1 LQKLFLNNYKE
12 SENNAFKSKNLVI
25 LLRHKIIKI
34 KNYMK
39 KLILLSLIIVSALSI
54 DAQRKRT
61 RTATSQGNVVVRF
74 GMGVNTTKWDPDLDE
89 EMTTT
94 AVNFTPS
101 VGYMVVDNLELGV
114 NFGIT
119 NTNAEH
125 IYDQAPILNK
135 TKTKSTDVIF
145 GVYVQKYMPL
155 NNWFAFTTEAN
166 LGLSTG
172 TFDQDVVNG
181 AVTSPVL
188 SATGNRNGVGGA
200 INFGMAFTPYNAFSL
215 QAKIAGLGVNSMKVD
230 YDGVNNTENTTN
242 VGFNVWRQAYSLD
255 FVWYFGRGLWKK

>member
-1 LQKLFLNNYKE
+1 
-12 SENNAFKSKNLVI
+12 
-25 LLRHKIIKI
+25 
-34 KNYMK
+34 MK
-39 KLILLSLIIVSALSI
+39 KLIILSLMIVSAFSV

-74 GMGVNTTKWDPDLDE
+74 GLGVNTTKWDPDLDE

-94 AVNFTPS
+94 KVNFQPS

-119 NTNAEH
+119 NSNSEH

-135 TKTKSTDVIF
+135 SITKATDVNF
-145 GVYVQKYMPL
+145 GVYVQKYFPL
-155 NNWFAFTTEAN
+155 NNWFAFTTQAN

-172 TFDQDVVNG
+172 TYSRDLVSG
-181 AVTSPVL
+181 SVTSAV
-188 SATGNRNGVGGA
+188 AAETGNRSGVGGA
-200 INFGMAFTPYNAFSL
+200 INFGLAFTPYNAFSF
-215 QAKIAGLGVNSMKVD
+215 QANIAGLGIQSMKED
-230 YDGVNNTENTTN
+230 PNGVNNTINTTDF
-242 VGFNVWRQAYSLD
+242 GFNVWRNTASLD